1 MLQYGLIEVDMQEIV
16 RCPAC
21 QNKGLR
27 IEINN
32 GYKVVTSGRPL
43 GDFPMVTKCSV
54 CKRTIKYDVVKE
66 VENYKN

>member
-1 MLQYGLIEVDMQEIV
+1 MQEIV

-32 GYKVVTSGRPL
+32 GYRVVTSGRAL
-43 GDFPMVTKCSV
+43 SDFPMQTKCTV
-54 CKRTIKYDVVKE
+54 CKRSIKYDVVKE
-66 VENYKN
+66 VDEGENHCQ

>member
-1 MLQYGLIEVDMQEIV
+1 MQEIV

-21 QNKGLR
+21 QNKGLK

-32 GYKVVTSGRPL
+32 GYKVVTTGRAL
-43 GDFPMVTKCSV
+43 SDFPMITKCSV

-66 VENYKN
+66 DNKGENQ